1 VLIEYLFLRAFP
13 GYTVDAMREEDAETV
28 ESLLA
33 LHEEEMRARADAM
46 KAEK

>member
-1 VLIEYLFLRAFP
+1 MMQYLFLRAFP
-13 GYTVDAMREEDAETV
+13 GYTVDAMLEEDAETV
-28 ESLLA
+28 EGLLA